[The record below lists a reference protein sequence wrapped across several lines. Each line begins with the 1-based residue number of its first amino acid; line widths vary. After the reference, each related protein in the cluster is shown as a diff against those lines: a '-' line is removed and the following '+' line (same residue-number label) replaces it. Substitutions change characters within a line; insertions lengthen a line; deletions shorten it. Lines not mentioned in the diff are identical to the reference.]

1 VVTTHTAADGR
12 LLTSIKFHMAAFTH
26 VLEYAGG
33 IFMREI
39 GPSADI
45 NVFANCAA
53 AAGSFPAAPQKRAGA
68 TLSGRNE
75 PFSCRHPTEHVLLA
89 PALI

>member
-68 TLSGRNE
+68 TLSGEMSLSPAGIR
-75 PFSCRHPTEHVLLA
+75 PSMFYWHPR
-89 PALI
+89 